1 MFESILTK
9 IYYGNSV
16 EAWAIALGI
25 ILGAFIVGKAI
36 YWIFGNLIKK
46 ITAKTKTK
54 LDDILVDM
62 LEEPA
67 MLAIILAGFWYGL
80 HSLTLTQGV
89 LDFFNKAIWVVIIL
103 NIAWFVSRFFEALV
117 TEYLTPYAKK
127 SDSDFDDQILPIV
140 RRGVKL
146 VIWILAIIVALDNAG
161 YNIGAVLAGLGIG
174 GIALAMAARDT
185 VANIFGGI
193 MIFLDKPFKIK
204 DRIKIEGFEGN
215 VEEIGIRSTRIKTL
229 SGTLVTIPNSTFTE
243 NPVENIT
250 LEPARRVITTLGLV
264 YDSTDKDLEKAMQ
277 ILDKIAK
284 KHLKEITDEYKIGF
298 TNFGAFSLDISFTYY
313 IKKESDVLNTQNSI
327 NLEILKEFNKNKL
340 SFAFP
345 TQTIEIKKS

>member
-1 MFESILTK
+1 MFENILTK

-25 ILGAFIVGKAI
+25 ILGAFIIGKAL
-36 YWIFGNLIKK
+36 YWIFGNIIKK
-46 ITAKTKTK
+46 ITSKTETK

-67 MLAIILAGFWYGL
+67 MLAIILGGFWYGI
-80 HSLTLTQGV
+80 HSLILPLGV
-89 LDFFNKAIWVVIIL
+89 LDFFNKALWVVIIL
-103 NIAWFVSRFFEALV
+103 NIAWFISRFFEALV

-127 SDSDFDDQILPIV
+127 SDGDFDDQILPIV

-185 VANIFGGI
+185 VANIFGGV

-204 DRIKIEGFEGN
+204 DKIKIEGFEGT

-229 SGTLVTIPNSTFTE
+229 AGTLVTIPNSTFTE

-250 LEPARRVITTLGLV
+250 LEPAKRIITTLGLV
-264 YDSTDKDLEKAMQ
+264 YDSNEKDLEKAMN
-277 ILDKIAK
+277 IIEKIAK
-284 KHLKEITDEYKIGF
+284 KNQDKITDEYKIGF
-298 TNFGAFSLDISFTYY
+298 TNFNSFSLDITFTYF
-313 IKKESDVLNTQNSI
+313 IKKEADILKTQTSI

-345 TQTIEIKKS
+345 TQTIEIKK